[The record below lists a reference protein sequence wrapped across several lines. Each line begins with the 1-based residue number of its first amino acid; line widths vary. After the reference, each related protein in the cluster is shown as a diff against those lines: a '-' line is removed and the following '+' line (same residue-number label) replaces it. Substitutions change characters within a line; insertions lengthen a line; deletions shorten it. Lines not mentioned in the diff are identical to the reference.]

1 MCNRKVHNWLK
12 QIWFLPSDWRV
23 SLKIIQ
29 PKPQYVP
36 FFVFD
41 VTTSTSYE
49 ATVLVDSRD
58 GSSPGKKWL
67 PAVGSF
73 SCVYS
78 EIIVCGSCSVNVK
91 LVQKLLNQSGFS
103 YQSQRILPSDPPVY
117 KPISQSEQILPL
129 EITKEEAWENS
140 GGLRVH
146 EWEEQRARKDIK
158 SKHEF
163 LDANGNDRIRNLRI
177 EPHFVS
183 LKHIVMLLPIH
194 FTGFEYDAQNYE
206 VLVSGNLGVVVG
218 DRPVGT
224 GAGGKYLLDKIK
236 SVGNLVS
243 ETVPL

>member
-1 MCNRKVHNWLK
+1 MPHKVLPSISQSFIDVPINQLPVDRHQTHGLGHWKPDSDEDDDFLVIESTKIESSCPYRFLPFSQSADMCNRKVHNWLK

-67 PAVGSF
+67 PAVGMPGGYAECVLSRNVTGSF

-91 LVQKLLNQSGFS
+91 LVQKLLNRTF
-103 YQSQRILPSDPPVY
+103 Y
-117 KPISQSEQILPL
+117 K
-129 EITKEEAWENS
+129 
-140 GGLRVH
+140 V
-146 EWEEQRARKDIK
+146 
-158 SKHEF
+158 
-163 LDANGNDRIRNLRI
+163 
-177 EPHFVS
+177 
-183 LKHIVMLLPIH
+183 
-194 FTGFEYDAQNYE
+194 
-206 VLVSGNLGVVVG
+206 
-218 DRPVGT
+218 
-224 GAGGKYLLDKIK
+224 
-236 SVGNLVS
+236 
-243 ETVPL
+243 